1 MKVVDVRITWLT
13 AGSTELEL
21 GRSGAERQTVS
32 AGTVS
37 EQSSVAGKR
46 VEEHDAVGKNH
57 DEPGKV
63 ETVKL
68 PPFDDDGI
76 PYVEILSPAIRE
88 ALRAVVDYYPEY
100 NFDSKNLKIYWPY
113 PVLTHYDEAL
123 ERYQKR
129 FENREC
135 TTPTCS
141 SQHAHKH
148 ISILRDFVRQ
158 KTGDSVDEERKRHE
172 RGYVTFE
179 MLWLLF
185 QPGDDVL
192 YDMNLLGEPQPY
204 VMKQL
209 DWNGEGGSIS
219 AYSLTLWNIDAN
231 SEHIG
236 PCDTTYQFN
245 PFAGEKEITSL
256 TAYPFKYFKRG
267 KDGKTPAEVKKS
279 LVERGKLFFELRKK
293 GCWDFNGYGTTF
305 PRRPFAGL
313 VMVDPIQ
320 YAMDMQAER
329 RVLNA
334 AFEASNTK
342 VDRECCNECQKIVH
356 EQKKHFR
363 FPGYSKINPLTAKG
377 LTEHQYFICDRR
389 VEAFLFKHREWRD
402 LDISGIKPARYDKN
416 ILDTLVLEPH
426 VKNMIQSLT
435 AKYLKGLH
443 AEEAKERSL
452 DEQGKALD
460 LGPSDE
466 TAWSADFV
474 KGKGEGLI
482 FLLHGKPGVGKTY
495 TAECIAAN
503 AERPLLTLTCAD
515 IGTDPSLI
523 EATLMRWFKRA
534 RSWNAIML
542 IDEADIY
549 MEHRKVQDLVRNNL
563 VAAFLRAMEYYK
575 GILFLTTNRVG
586 TFDEAFIS
594 RINITIYYRSFSHG
608 QRMEV
613 WETFF
618 NKLEREREET
628 MRIHLQTR
636 DYIEE
641 SPELRQLQWN
651 GREIRNA
658 FQIAVALAET
668 EGEKDARGRIIIKPD
683 HIRSTVDMS
692 KAFKGYIKQLFKKDE
707 DSMAAARLNRIEI
720 STRDEDSEQ
729 LSFK

>member
-1 MKVVDVRITWLT
+1 MHLRTLGDRSHWKFASLVIRLKHALLYSMRSCDLESAALPVVTSNQGPTEPSPEIIYEVRYQNDASGEDVYARPLARPLAKIETPPGTRPPVMKVVDVRITWLT

-209 DWNGEGGSIS
+209 DWDGEGGSIS
-219 AYSLTLWNIDAN
+219 AYSLTLWNIDAD

-305 PRRPFAGL
+305 PRRPVSSHL
-313 VMVDPIQ
+313 CI
-320 YAMDMQAER
+320 
-329 RVLNA
+329 
-334 AFEASNTK
+334 SN
-342 VDRECCNECQKIVH
+342 
-356 EQKKHFR
+356 
-363 FPGYSKINPLTAKG
+363 
-377 LTEHQYFICDRR
+377 
-389 VEAFLFKHREWRD
+389 
-402 LDISGIKPARYDKN
+402 
-416 ILDTLVLEPH
+416 
-426 VKNMIQSLT
+426 
-435 AKYLKGLH
+435 
-443 AEEAKERSL
+443 
-452 DEQGKALD
+452 
-460 LGPSDE
+460 
-466 TAWSADFV
+466 DF
-474 KGKGEGLI
+474 
-482 FLLHGKPGVGKTY
+482 
-495 TAECIAAN
+495 
-503 AERPLLTLTCAD
+503 
-515 IGTDPSLI
+515 
-523 EATLMRWFKRA
+523 
-534 RSWNAIML
+534 
-542 IDEADIY
+542 
-549 MEHRKVQDLVRNNL
+549 
-563 VAAFLRAMEYYK
+563 
-575 GILFLTTNRVG
+575 
-586 TFDEAFIS
+586 
-594 RINITIYYRSFSHG
+594 
-608 QRMEV
+608 
-613 WETFF
+613 
-618 NKLEREREET
+618 
-628 MRIHLQTR
+628 
-636 DYIEE
+636 
-641 SPELRQLQWN
+641 
-651 GREIRNA
+651 
-658 FQIAVALAET
+658 
-668 EGEKDARGRIIIKPD
+668 
-683 HIRSTVDMS
+683 
-692 KAFKGYIKQLFKKDE
+692 
-707 DSMAAARLNRIEI
+707 
-720 STRDEDSEQ
+720 
-729 LSFK
+729 